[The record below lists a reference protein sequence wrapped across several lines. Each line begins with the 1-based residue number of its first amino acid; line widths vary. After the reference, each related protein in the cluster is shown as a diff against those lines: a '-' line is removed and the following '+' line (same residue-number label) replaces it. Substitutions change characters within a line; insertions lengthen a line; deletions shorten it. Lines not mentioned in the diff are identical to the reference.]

1 MKYYVDG
8 QTFTSQKA
16 AISHIRNL
24 LSQVGFCESVKKKN
38 KEIFNKLVNIF
49 SKHHGAIRKG
59 VID

>member
-38 KEIFNKLVNIF
+38 KEVFNKLVNIF
-49 SKHHGAIRKG
+49 SKHHGQ
-59 VID
+59 